1 MKKYI
6 LISLVT
12 LSIFNVSAQ
21 ILTNSVPAASINN
34 SNAFL
39 DASSYYSSTAGES
52 NNSNKG
58 LVFPDVNLTT
68 FQFENVIADGATFPS
83 YYDGMIVYNTATGT
97 TLTTGIRPST
107 ATAVTPGFYYFSNP
121 NGAANGNVTG
131 GVWTA
136 MGANAGLKNVG
147 STEVVLNT
155 KINGVQLYAING
167 SFTATGTST
176 AVTVT
181 KPTGMSGY
189 YSMVIYKDGKT
200 FRNGIYSFDTTLA
213 TSNVITGSGLFSEV
227 LPAGT
232 YSYVLEYFK

>member
-1 MKKYI
+1 MKKYFT
-6 LISLVT
+6 ISVFL
-12 LSIFNVSAQ
+12 LFASNIEGQ
-21 ILTNSVPAASINN
+21 ILTNSSPLASIGN

-39 DASSYYSSTAGES
+39 DASTNYSSTAGES
-52 NNSNKG
+52 NNSHKG

-136 MGANAGLKNVG
+136 VGASASAKNVT
-147 STEVVLNT
+147 STEVALNT

-167 SFTATGTST
+167 SFTASGTST
-176 AVTVT
+176 TVTVT

-213 TSNVITGSGLFSEV
+213 TSNVITGSGLFS
-227 LPAGT
+227 AGT